1 MNNVS
6 LIGRLVFDPELKY
19 VNDDRAVCT
28 FCLAVSRNYRNK
40 DGVIPTDFINIDI
53 WGRRAETLCQ
63 YASKGSLI
71 AVEGSLRIDKYV
83 NKDGQNRTKAIINA
97 YNFHFLGHKHRSSDH
112 RKVFEDKDIFKDVIN
127 DEEVFEGR
135 QILGRVLLP
144 GPHQP
149 AHLAVVPPVRRLGGP
164 GREHVALHE
173 PGAVDRHRLLGPL
186 LRFDDEDC
194 PAAG

>member
-28 FCLAVSRNYRNK
+28 FCLAVSRNYR
-40 DGVIPTDFINIDI
+40 
-53 WGRRAETLCQ
+53 
-63 YASKGSLI
+63 
-71 AVEGSLRIDKYV
+71 

-127 DEEVFEGR
+127 DAEVFEGELSED
-135 QILGRVLLP
+135 QIP
-144 GPHQP
+144 
-149 AHLAVVPPVRRLGGP
+149 
-164 GREHVALHE
+164 
-173 PGAVDRHRLLGPL
+173 
-186 LRFDDEDC
+186 F
-194 PAAG
+194 

>member
-6 LIGRLVFDPELKY
+6 LIGRLVFDQELKY

-83 NKDGQNRTKAIINA
+83 NKDGQKRTKAIINA
-97 YNFHFLGHKHRSSDH
+97 YNFHFLGHKHRNSDH

-127 DEEVFEGR
+127 DAEVFEGELSED
-135 QILGRVLLP
+135 QIP
-144 GPHQP
+144 
-149 AHLAVVPPVRRLGGP
+149 
-164 GREHVALHE
+164 
-173 PGAVDRHRLLGPL
+173 
-186 LRFDDEDC
+186 F
-194 PAAG
+194 